1 MKRRR
6 RCRDCSLG
14 TAQNLGDG
22 RVFYHLSRSMTLA
35 LLPALR
41 EEIIEVIAHYK
52 PRHFILDLEA
62 LDRFGGAGLAGLV
75 ETMQLLPPGGR
86 VYIMHPPKMARGI
99 IQIGRLENLF
109 AIVDDMPAAEAEQL
123 LRGARLDFNAESQPA
138 TDPRQGRLTTA

>member
-14 TAQNLGDG
+14 TAQNLGAG
-22 RVFYHLSRSMTLA
+22 RVFYHLSRPMTMA
-35 LLPALR
+35 LIPELR
-41 EEIIEVIAHYK
+41 EEIIELIAHYQ
-52 PRHFILDLEA
+52 PRQLILDLEA

-86 VYIMHPPKMARGI
+86 LYIFHPPMMARGI

-109 AIVDDMPAAEAEQL
+109 TIVDDMPSDEAQQL
-123 LRGARLDFNAESQPA
+123 L
-138 TDPRQGRLTTA
+138 QGVELRWN